1 MREKKLKKK
10 TAHHEPS
17 NTSRQQMNYPLIKC
31 KPLKAKLTEPQSGGG
46 GQEPLNPSGS
56 TPAPAAMLRAGCIAP
71 HSGGFGGSPR
81 GRPHS
86 LWAVCA
92 SAPQKEALKGQNH
105 LFSG

>member
-1 MREKKLKKK
+1 MEKK

-46 GQEPLNPSGS
+46 GQEPLDPSGS

-71 HSGGFGGSPR
+71 HPGGFGGSPR